1 MCIIKFSDNLVE
13 FCPLVF
19 ELDMIVSSSLN
30 RGYKNALQTIPFLH
44 DIAQLRHR
52 VVLYASARHIPTYV
66 VRTRRDAAKLIFIY
80 TAVGHM

>member
-44 DIAQLRHR
+44 DIAQLRCR
-52 VVLYASARHIPTYV
+52 AVLYTYI

>member
-44 DIAQLRHR
+44 DIAQLRQAPRGTICSRAAH
-52 VVLYASARHIPTYV
+52 TYI
-66 VRTRRDAAKLIFIY
+66 VRTRRDATRQSSSSY
-80 TAVGHM
+80 TQR